1 MGNTEILRHLLNDE
15 ACDPFVM
22 DNVGRTSLHYAAMG
36 LIEPHIVV
44 HTSLDWKI
52 QMRHRHA

>member
-1 MGNTEILRHLLNDE
+1 MGNTQILRQLMNDVGY
-15 ACDPFVM
+15 DPFVM
-22 DNVGRTSLHYAAMG
+22 DHDKRTSLHYAAMG